1 MKTFVKFL
9 KYLAV
14 FFAVC
19 IGLSYAF
26 GYDYLFKGIAKTYL
40 RGENSATIDDGKL
53 FPKNIIE
60 AKNPKPWVKDSLYNK
75 QKLAP
80 NVLQDLEKSK
90 TSSLIIIKN
99 GKLLHEEYWNG
110 ANANTQTNSF
120 SMAKTITVMLLGE
133 AIEDKKIESLDQK
146 YSDFYKN
153 YSTVPFGKNLTL
165 RDLAAM
171 EAGLDWNENYKNPF
185 SPNAKAYYGN
195 SLAEAAFLRGFKVEP
210 GTKFEYQSGSTQLL
224 GFAIR
229 KAVNQTLASYLSAKI
244 WTPIGME
251 QNAYWS
257 TDENN
262 MEKTFCCINSSS
274 RDFAKIG
281 QLFLD
286 DGKVDSLQIINET
299 FLKEMLT
306 PNPLSGNTYGL
317 GTWLNYENPIPYYF
331 LWGLQGQYIIVIPSK
346 KMVIVRTGSYKDQ
359 PKNDKGRPDQV
370 KFLVNEIAK
379 SF

>member
-1 MKTFVKFL
+1 MKIFQKIL
-9 KYLAV
+9 KYFAIFL
-14 FFAVC
+14 AVC

-40 RGENSATIDDGKL
+40 RGENSATIDDAKL
-53 FPKNIIE
+53 FPSNIIE
-60 AKNPKPWVKDSLYNK
+60 AKNPKPWQKDSLYNK
-75 QKLAP
+75 QKLAK
-80 NVLQDLEKSK
+80 NILQDVEKSNT
-90 TSSLIIIKN
+90 TSLLIIKN
-99 GKLLHEEYWNG
+99 GKLLHEEYWN
-110 ANANTQTNSF
+110 NANENTKTNSF
-120 SMAKTITVMLLGE
+120 SMAKTMTVLLLGE
-133 AIEDKKIESLDQK
+133 AIEDGKIESLDQK
-146 YSDFYKN
+146 YSAFYEN
-153 YSTVPFGKNLTL
+153 YANVAFGKNLTL

-171 EAGLDWNENYKNPF
+171 EAGLNWTENYKNPF

-195 SLAEAAFLRGFKVEP
+195 SLAEAVFLRGFKEEP
-210 GTKFEYQSGSTQLL
+210 GKKFEYQSGATQLL

-229 KAVNQTLASYLSAKI
+229 KSTNETLSSYLSKKI

-251 QNAYWS
+251 QNAIWS

-262 MEKTFCCINSSS
+262 MEKTFCCISSIS

-286 DGKVDSLQIINET
+286 NGKVDSLQIINPN
-299 FLKEMLT
+299 FLQQMLQ
-306 PNPLSGNTYGL
+306 PNPNSGNTYGL
-317 GTWLNYENPIPYYF
+317 GTWLNYENTIPHYF

-346 KMVIVRTGSYKDQ
+346 RMIIVRTGSYKDQ